1 MKNLV
6 FKEGDR
12 VYFHVYG
19 WGKIFD
25 IDVNVGVKFE
35 NVESYK
41 YFNIEL
47 LKALSFTEY
56 TLNGFS
62 QERPEELPEKGQV
75 VWVRDEHDL
84 WKVSM
89 FLEYDINEPDG
100 PYIVSPNMIEGDHE
114 CYRYLTKI
122 NPYLNEK
129 TEA

>member
-1 MKNLV
+1 MKQQI

-25 IDVNVGVKFE
+25 IDFNVGVKFE

-62 QERPEELPEKGQV
+62 QERPEEFPKKGDV
-75 VWVRDEHDL
+75 VWVRDFPDNNWTITHFVSKRVSGYEVACSRPFESINS
-84 WKVSM
+84 KVYR
-89 FLEYDINEPDG
+89 FLT
-100 PYIVSPNMIEGDHE
+100 
-114 CYRYLTKI
+114 TK
-122 NPYLNEK
+122 NPYLNENR
-129 TEA
+129 

>member
-1 MKNLV
+1 MKQQI

-25 IDVNVGVKFE
+25 IDFNVGVKFE

-62 QERPEELPEKGQV
+62 QERPEELPKKGQI
-75 VWVRDEHDL
+75 VWGRDEDYQSWHIYHF
-84 WKVSM
+84 S
-89 FLEYDINEPDG
+89 
-100 PYIVSPNMIEGDHE
+100 H
-114 CYRYLTKI
+114 
-122 NPYLNEK
+122 K
-129 TEA
+129 TEEGLYALSSDNKKSIYYLKQITTKNPFENEETEA